1 MPESSIGMRLIL
13 HCTSNDQARTPL
25 KRALKRASSACHAT
39 IWERGSERGALALG
53 VRRRARRLL
62 EGDDALPVGLGGG
75 SSGKDLE
82 KPHALAFR
90 VRMKAYNVF
99 YFIVRRLKMML

>member
-1 MPESSIGMRLIL
+1 MGWGRGKEGMSL
-13 HCTSNDQARTPL
+13 
-25 KRALKRASSACHAT
+25 
-39 IWERGSERGALALG
+39 
-53 VRRRARRLL
+53 V

-82 KPHALAFR
+82 KPHTLTFR